1 MQRSYRI
8 PHPGTRRGPFV
19 GVRLPRVHEA
29 VHLEGRPQDPQVEA
43 PPRERARRPNRRT
56 VHTVR
61 KDLRVQASKESRHAT
76 SSQFRGLGNKNYPC
90 VHVKSYFGY

>member
-1 MQRSYRI
+1 MQRNHRI
-8 PHPGTRRGPFV
+8 LHPGTRRGPFV

-43 PPRERARRPNRRT
+43 PPRERARRPDRRT

-61 KDLRVQASKESRHAT
+61 KDLRVQASKESRLCEFTQPAEIYIEVY
-76 SSQFRGLGNKNYPC
+76 RMK
-90 VHVKSYFGY
+90 